1 LPLQDNRL
9 TRITGAGVCA
19 ERATVCHTINHGY
32 KIKAIAI
39 TSDLK
44 EEFITPCGICRQF
57 IREFGKDIEIY
68 MFKGDDWMVKTLEE
82 VLPLSFGPEQLH

>member
-1 LPLQDNRL
+1 L
-9 TRITGAGVCA
+9 T
-19 ERATVCHTINHGY
+19 
-32 KIKAIAI
+32 
-39 TSDLK
+39 

-68 MFKGDDWMVKTLEE
+68 MFKGEDWMVKTLEE